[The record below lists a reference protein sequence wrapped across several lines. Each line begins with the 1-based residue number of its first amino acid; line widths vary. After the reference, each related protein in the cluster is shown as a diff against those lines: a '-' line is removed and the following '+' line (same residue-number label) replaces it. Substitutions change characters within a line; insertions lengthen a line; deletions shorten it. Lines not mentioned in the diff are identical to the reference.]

1 MDFVIFVLLQFHF
14 TKRINMDLSNQL
26 NCRITQTVQVSP
38 IMKIIKVSPVDWKFP
53 AFEAGQF
60 VALGLS
66 PDAERCKEATEEHS
80 EPKPDK
86 LIRRAYSIASASTE
100 DSVEFYI
107 TLVHSGQLTPRIF
120 DLNIGDKIFMG
131 KKAVGMFTLDQI
143 DDERNVVLIATG
155 TGVAPYMSMLRSNA
169 LRRKGRI
176 TVIHGAANSW
186 DLGYSSELKLLAS
199 MFPNFSYYPTIT
211 EPKNE
216 PVGWEGDTRFIRD
229 IWEDDFSQKHWGF
242 DPSPGDTDFFL
253 CGNPRMVDGMK
264 ESLFAQGFKDHKKK
278 EPGQIH
284 AEEF

>member
-1 MDFVIFVLLQFHF
+1 MDFVIFVPLHFHLQ
-14 TKRINMDLSNQL
+14 KKINMDLSQQL
-26 NCRITQTVQVSP
+26 NCKVTQTVQVSP

-53 AFEAGQF
+53 KFEAGQF
-60 VALGLS
+60 VALGLA
-66 PDAERCKEATEEHS
+66 PDAARCKEATDDHS
-80 EPKPDK
+80 EPNPDK
-86 LIRRAYSIASASTE
+86 LIKRAYSIASASTE

-120 DLNIGDKIFMG
+120 ELGIGDKIFMG

-143 DDERNVVLIATG
+143 SDERNVVLIATG

-169 LRRKGRI
+169 LRRTGRI

-211 EPKNE
+211 EPENE
-216 PVGWEGDTRFIRD
+216 PVGWDGDTRFIRD
-229 IWEDDFSQKHWGF
+229 IWEDGFAQKHWGF
-242 DPSPGDTDFFL
+242 DPAPDNTDFFL

>member
-1 MDFVIFVLLQFHF
+1 
-14 TKRINMDLSNQL
+14 MDLSDQL

-53 AFEAGQF
+53 KFEAGQF
-60 VALGLS
+60 VALGLT
-66 PDAERCKEATEEHS
+66 PDAPRCKEATDEHS

-86 LIRRAYSIASASTE
+86 LIKRAYSIASASTE

-120 DLNIGDKIFMG
+120 DLKIGDKIFMG

-143 DDERNVVLIATG
+143 DDARNVVLIATG

-229 IWEDDFSQKHWGF
+229 IWEDGFSQKHWGF
-242 DPSPGDTDFFL
+242 DPSPEDTDFFL